1 MVVFKAQQDYI
12 AKKNTIAGVI
22 SISEYFAPEE
32 LNAANAWINAGG
44 WQSWNPSFEVEPGK
58 KQAALK
64 NKAIRAWN
72 TWLVFPGT
80 TFKPSKNIVLAQFI
94 TYLRFENKYLILA
107 SKNSLNQQ
115 LAPVQFVINRKT
127 NTVTVELADNGKEYK
142 AGDLLAEIEIL
153 TATDYFDAKEKL
165 EAIYG
170 SSNKNSVNYTN
181 RFDQIQFLGKNA
193 LGWESWYN
201 HYEKINETLILDD
214 LTALGNTENLIKV
227 AEKSDQFEAPVF
239 QIDDGYQLSLGDWEW
254 NKELFPSGPEAIT
267 AKISNEGYVPGLW
280 IAPFII
286 DLRSDI
292 AKEHADWLL
301 RDKKGHLVPAG
312 FNPRWGSNSI
322 YYCWD
327 LSRPEVLKHLDEL
340 MDKAINTW
348 GFRYLKLD
356 FLYAGMLE
364 GKRENK
370 GAAYEHFNKALSILT
385 SRKQDKNGKP
395 VTYLGC
401 GNPMELS
408 YNYFPLS
415 RVGCDTLQHWE
426 SKLMKFI
433 GWNGR
438 TSAYLNMKDTLGR
451 ALWNKVVFAN
461 DPDVIFIRK
470 ENCTLTYEEK
480 ILIATVN
487 ILFGSQIMYADDP
500 ATCTSEEEL
509 KLTVEISKIIEQF
522 KDEEFAVQQTGTDV
536 YKIWSKS
543 GKYQGELS
551 LAKNNHYV
559 RGLYENL

>member
-1 MVVFKAQQDYI
+1 MVIFKAQQDYV
-12 AKKNTIAGVI
+12 ATHNTIAGII
-22 SISEYFAPEE
+22 SISDF
-32 LNAANAWINAGG
+32 LDSNKNNAANAWINAGG
-44 WQSWNPSFEVEPGK
+44 WQSWNPAFETEPGK
-58 KQAALK
+58 KQASLK

-72 TWLVFPGT
+72 TWLTLPGSK
-80 TFKPSKNIVLAQFI
+80 FSASKNIVLGQFI
-94 TYLRFENKYLILA
+94 TYLRWENTYLVFA

-115 LAPVQFVINRKT
+115 LAPVQFVINRRK
-127 NTVTVELADNGKEYK
+127 NTVTVELADKGKEYK
-142 AGDLLAEIEIL
+142 TGDVQAEIEVF
-153 TATDYFDAKEKL
+153 TATDYFDAKAKL

-170 SSNKNSVNYTN
+170 SSCKASSNYTN

-201 HYEKINETLILDD
+201 HYEKINEKLILDD
-214 LTALGNTENLIKV
+214 LAALGNTENLIKV
-227 AEKSDQFEAPVF
+227 AAESDQFEKPVF
-239 QIDDGYQLSLGDWEW
+239 QIDDGYQISLGDWEW
-254 NKELFPSGPEAIT
+254 NKNLFPSGPQAIT
-267 AKISNEGYVPGLW
+267 AKISEAGYVPGLW

-301 RDKKGHLVPAG
+301 RDKNGHLVPAG
-312 FNPRWGSNSI
+312 MNPRWGANSI

-327 LSRPEVLKHLDEL
+327 LSKPEVLDLLDKL

-364 GKRENK
+364 GVRAEG
-370 GAAYEHFNKALSILT
+370 GAAYEHFNKAVSILT
-385 SRKQDKNGKP
+385 SRKQDNNGNP

-415 RVGCDTLQHWE
+415 RIGCDTLQHWE

-500 ATCTSEEEL
+500 ATCTSDEEK
-509 KLTVEISKIIEQF
+509 KLTKEIAKIIELF

-536 YKIWSKS
+536 YKVWSKS